1 MEKSRLIN
9 LFMVLIFVCA
19 IATCCFIQPA
29 SSQSSTIMKVET
41 PSTSITVG
49 IPFTITIT
57 LTNVQ
62 NLYGVEVVLKWNP
75 AVFQA
80 TNIDT
85 QLGVESYAN
94 GILHETSSSPPIFI
108 AENNVTQNTGEY
120 RLVATSMAQAPPFS
134 GSGTIVKITFN
145 PINEGDSALDLESQ
159 LSDYPP
165 LDRDPRISLPIQHT
179 TQDSF
184 VTVTKE
190 SSTQSPNPTSSPTPT
205 AASTPTLEPT
215 TTPTT
220 TVSPSSFPTPTETPQ
235 QTRDYP
241 EIKTILLL
249 VLIIIVISVIAIVLI
264 ASKKE
269 KEKTQ

>member
-1 MEKSRLIN
+1 MEKSRLVKP
-9 LFMVLIFVCA
+9 FMVLIFVSVA
-19 IATCCFIQPA
+19 VTCCFIQPA
-29 SSQSSTIMKVET
+29 ASQSSTIMKVET
-41 PSTSITVG
+41 PSTSVTVG

-75 AVFQA
+75 TILQA

-85 QLGVESYAN
+85 QLGVESYPN
-94 GILHETSSSPPIFI
+94 GVLHETSSSPPIFT

-120 RLVATSMAQAPPFS
+120 RLVATSMAPAPSFS
-134 GSGTIVKITFN
+134 GSGSIVKITFN
-145 PINEGDSALDLESQ
+145 PINEGNSAIDLESQ

-165 LDRDPRISLPIQHT
+165 IDRDPRISLPIQHI

-184 VTVTKE
+184 VTVIKE

-215 TTPTT
+215 TTPTQ
-220 TVSPSSFPTPTETPQ
+220 TVSPSSSPASTETPK
-235 QTRDYP
+235 QTKEDP
-241 EIKTILLL
+241 DIITILLL
-249 VLIIIVISVIAIVLI
+249 ALIY
-264 ASKKE
+264 
-269 KEKTQ
+269 QGQ